1 MTKRIISAW
10 LYAPVF
16 LTNILLSK
24 IFRYI
29 PSLNFSYLVLSARI
43 DTGKSLGGE
52 KRKHV
57 PIKLKLSD
65 VKNRKMR
72 YSLFLSGIFK
82 KWNIYYIRNIGEMKT
97 CNIQD
102 NKRDVIYITKDI
114 LTEND
119 IIHGERFSDWKIN
132 HNYEGKK
139 SKKFFRSINL
149 EYDEFYK
156 IEPQIYVISALDSFR
171 HKEMRIERDIKYKKD
186 CYKDLTKK
194 VKKSISDDNLFGS
207 YQVKGYFNRTILFH
221 NVIRSNRI
229 DLAKLM
235 LNSCYDIQEKQKLV
249 IYKVDSDGHQT
260 KYSGTSPIDIVVSDE
275 MKELIL
281 KWTDLEQF
289 ERVQK
294 IMKIK
299 KGIINS

>member
-1 MTKRIISAW
+1 MSKRIILTW

-16 LTNILLSK
+16 LTDLLISK

-29 PSLNFSYLVLSARI
+29 PSLNFQYLVLSARI
-43 DTGKSLGGE
+43 DTGKSLGGDKLE
-52 KRKHV
+52 DIPK
-57 PIKLKLSD
+57 KLKLKD
-65 VKNRKMR
+65 IKNRKMR

-82 KWNIYYIRNIGEMKT
+82 KWNIYYMRNMGEMKT
-97 CNIQD
+97 YNTQD
-102 NKRDVIYITKDI
+102 NKRDVIYITKDT
-114 LTEND
+114 LNEND

-156 IEPQIYVISALDSFR
+156 IEPQLYVICAVYSFR
-171 HKEMRIERDIKYKKD
+171 HNKMRTERDIKYKKD

-194 VKKSISDDNLFGS
+194 VKKSISDDNLFSS
-207 YQVKGYFNRTILFH
+207 YQVKGFFNRTILFH
-221 NVIRSNRI
+221 NVIKSDRI

-235 LNSCYDIQEKQKLV
+235 LNACYDIEEKQKLV
-249 IYKVDSDGHQT
+249 TYKVDSDGHQT
-260 KYSGTSPIDIVVSDE
+260 KYSGTSPIDLVKSDE

-294 IMKIK
+294 ILKIK
-299 KGIINS
+299 ERIKK